1 MCRKAPAGISDKKH
15 GTKDIFQQR
24 GQIAMKIKILEK
36 INAKK
41 SAITDVAAIVVG
53 SGLTAL
59 GIASFTMPNN
69 IAPGGVS
76 GLATAIAHL
85 LPIPVGVMS
94 LIINV
99 PIFLL
104 ALKVLGIKPLVKTGI
119 ATLLLSIFI
128 DLFSLLPIQYTGNIL
143 LSSVMGGGLMGIG
156 IGVLFTR
163 NISTGGV
170 DLLTLILK
178 RKRPHMSLGSLMLVL
193 DGTVVLIAVFVFGEI
208 EVALYSI
215 VTIFCSSKLIDAII
229 QGVDYA
235 KIVYIITE
243 NGEDIVRRL
252 TLDMGKGV
260 TQVFARGGYTGR
272 DKMMIMTVSRRTELA
287 AVQKIVRE
295 CDPAAFVIF
304 LDATEVRGEGFK
316 ALMD

>member
-1 MCRKAPAGISDKKH
+1 KG
-15 GTKDIFQQR
+15 
-24 GQIAMKIKILEK
+24 L
-36 INAKK
+36 
-41 SAITDVAAIVVG
+41 ITDAAAIVVG

-76 GLATAIAHL
+76 GLATAIAHV
-85 LPIPVGVMS
+85 IPVPVGIMS
-94 LIINV
+94 LLINV

-104 ALKVLGIKPLVKTGI
+104 GLRTLGWKPLVKTGI
-119 ATLLLSIFI
+119 STVLLSVLI
-128 DLFSLLPIQYTGNIL
+128 DLFTLLPIQYTSNIL
-143 LSSVMGGGLMGIG
+143 LAAVMGGALMGIG
-156 IGVLFTR
+156 IGILFTR
-163 NISTGGV
+163 NISTGGG
-170 DLLTLILK
+170 DLLSLILK
-178 RKRPHMSLGSLMLVL
+178 RKRPHLSLGSLMMVL
-193 DGTVVLIAVFVFGEI
+193 DGTVVAIAVLVFGEV

-215 VTIFCSSKLIDAII
+215 VTIFCCSKLIDAII

-235 KIVYIITE
+235 KVVYIITE

-287 AVQKIVRE
+287 EVQKIMRE
-295 CDPAAFVIF
+295 CDPAAFVIY
-304 LDATEVRGEGFK
+304 LDATEVHGEGFK
-316 ALMD
+316 QLMDG

>member
-1 MCRKAPAGISDKKH
+1 MKLNDKIKDKK
-15 GTKDIFQQR
+15 
-24 GQIAMKIKILEK
+24 
-36 INAKK
+36 
-41 SAITDVAAIVVG
+41 AIVTDAASIVVG

-85 LPIPVGVMS
+85 IPVPVGTLS
-94 LIINV
+94 LLINI

-104 ALKVLGIKPLVKTGI
+104 GLRSLGWKPLVKTGF
-119 ATLLLSIFI
+119 ATVLLSVLI
-128 DLFSLLPIQYTGNIL
+128 DLFTLLPIQYTSNML
-143 LSSVMGGGLMGIG
+143 LAAVMGGALMGIG
-156 IGVLFTR
+156 IGILFTR
-163 NISTGGV
+163 NISTGGG
-170 DLLTLILK
+170 DLLSLVLK
-178 RKRPHMSLGSLMLVL
+178 RKRPHLSLGNLMMVL
-193 DGTVVLIAVFVFGEI
+193 DGTVVAIAVLVFGEI

-215 VTIFCSSKLIDAII
+215 VTIFCCSKLIDAII

-235 KIVYIITE
+235 KVVYIITE

-272 DKMMIMTVSRRTELA
+272 DKMMIMTVSRRSEIA
-287 AVQKIVRE
+287 EVQKIVRE
-295 CDPAAFVIF
+295 CDPGAFVIY

-316 ALMD
+316 ALED

>member
-1 MCRKAPAGISDKKH
+1 
-15 GTKDIFQQR
+15 
-24 GQIAMKIKILEK
+24 MKMLEK
-36 INAKK
+36 INDKK
-41 SAITDVAAIVVG
+41 GLITDAAAIVVG

-76 GLATAIAHL
+76 GLATAIAHV
-85 LPIPVGVMS
+85 IPVPVGIMS
-94 LIINV
+94 LLINV

-104 ALKVLGIKPLVKTGI
+104 GLRTLGWKPLVKTGI
-119 ATLLLSIFI
+119 STVLLSVLI
-128 DLFSLLPIQYTGNIL
+128 DLFTLLPIQYTSNIL
-143 LSSVMGGGLMGIG
+143 LAAVMGGALMGIG
-156 IGVLFTR
+156 IGILFTR
-163 NISTGGV
+163 NISTGGG
-170 DLLTLILK
+170 DLLSLILK
-178 RKRPHMSLGSLMLVL
+178 RKRPHLSLGSLMMVL
-193 DGTVVLIAVFVFGEI
+193 DGTVVAIAVLVFGEV

-215 VTIFCSSKLIDAII
+215 VTIFCCSKLIDAII

-235 KIVYIITE
+235 KVVYIITE

-287 AVQKIVRE
+287 EVQKIMRE
-295 CDPAAFVIF
+295 CDPAAFVIY
-304 LDATEVRGEGFK
+304 LDATEVHGEGFK
-316 ALMD
+316 QLMDG